1 MACSGMQYVGQNE
14 EKSSIKIDELAGACA
29 QMAGLEEYLHL
40 ELYEEVAHEPE
51 VNVELLHPA
60 QTLYSC
66 GLQDGD
72 IIVFQV
78 VVPKVMFSS

>member
-1 MACSGMQYVGQNE
+1 MQYVGQSE
-14 EKSSIKIDELAGACA
+14 EKNSINIHELAGACA
-29 QMAGLEEYLHL
+29 QMAGLDESLRL

-51 VNVELLHPA
+51 VNVELLHPP
-60 QTLYSC
+60 QTLCSC

-78 VVPKVMFSS
+78 AVPKVVLSS